1 MVSKK
6 GTRKLEFEGNIF
18 YWFVRRNAEGYKR
31 IHILSEDKKVHL
43 EFTPIDSE
51 AIIEPAFIRE
61 RLKNYFASH

>member
-43 EFTPIDSE
+43 EFPPIDSG

-61 RLKNYFASH
+61 RLKKYFASH

>member
-6 GTRKLEFEGNIF
+6 GTRKLVFEGNIF

-43 EFTPIDSE
+43 EFPPIDSE

-61 RLKNYFASH
+61 RLKKYFASH

>member
-6 GTRKLEFEGNIF
+6 GTSKLEFEGNIF

-43 EFTPIDSE
+43 EFPPIDSE

-61 RLKNYFASH
+61 RLKKYFASH